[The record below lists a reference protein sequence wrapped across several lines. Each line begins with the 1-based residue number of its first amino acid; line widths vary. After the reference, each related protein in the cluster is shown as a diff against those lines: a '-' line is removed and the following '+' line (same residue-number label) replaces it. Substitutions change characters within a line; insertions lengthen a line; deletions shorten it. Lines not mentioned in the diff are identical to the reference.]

1 MENTQNTPLPLWKR
15 LYEALGNLFQE
26 EETSS
31 SVSDNDIEEVQE
43 ATEEENLPAST
54 PEPNSEKEKTEWLS
68 LKEELLK
75 LEAEIAMLKKEP
87 AALPIQQ
94 ENASEGANPAAN
106 RAEQM
111 WQTLQ
116 NLATND

>member
-26 EETSS
+26 TETTTTISN
-31 SVSDNDIEEVQE
+31 NDIEEVQE
-43 ATEEENLPAST
+43 VVEEENLPAIT
-54 PEPNSEKEKTEWLS
+54 PEPNSEKEKPEWLS
-68 LKEELLK
+68 LKEEMLK
-75 LEAEIAMLKKEP
+75 LEAEIAMLKKAP

-94 ENASEGANPAAN
+94 ENASEGTAPAAN
-106 RAEQM
+106 RAEQV